1 MFKENSYYTIFVVLV
16 SLVYSII
23 IQIYGLVNDA
33 MLYTLYPLAFFTL
46 LALFI
51 IGLINIKKFKI
62 FDFITITVL
71 FLSFFAI
78 LIEELLF
85 FYRPTTYE
93 FHHDFQFYFPGVILC
108 YKIWGDPFGHVIND
122 VYLISVL
129 IDPTFI
135 FSIIYAIIYLIKI
148 IKIRKNS
155 KKDKNKLSFNKNNNK
170 EAEKIIGKYLENN
183 FKDLL
188 SNEIIFNE
196 RFEYCFII
204 YNNELSCEKNEEQAL
219 SIALYRTNQ
228 KYLLKLKSIKLNYI
242 FPLIVSVIS
251 FILSLILFAF
261 EQLMN
266 YDRILILLNLVI
278 FVIFL
283 IILSFFLYSIKTIKI
298 RSKFELII
306 PIVLLIAYFVILI
319 ESIVFFFIIP
329 LTGVSYSLTFS
340 MPWKFITFLFRDL
353 KIAIKLIDPTMISSI
368 LCIILSLFYYVI
380 KSIKLSKY
388 K

>member
-1 MFKENSYYTIFVVLV
+1 MHVEKLIKEYIKNSFKLFKDSSKN
-16 SLVYSII
+16 
-23 IQIYGLVNDA
+23 
-33 MLYTLYPLAFFTL
+33 LYDE
-46 LALFI
+46 
-51 IGLINIKKFKI
+51 I
-62 FDFITITVL
+62 FD
-71 FLSFFAI
+71 
-78 LIEELLF
+78 
-85 FYRPTTYE
+85 Y
-93 FHHDFQFYFPGVILC
+93 C
-108 YKIWGDPFGHVIND
+108 YKI
-122 VYLISVL
+122 
-129 IDPTFI
+129 
-135 FSIIYAIIYLIKI
+135 
-148 IKIRKNS
+148 
-155 KKDKNKLSFNKNNNK
+155 
-170 EAEKIIGKYLENN
+170 YLEN
-183 FKDLL
+183 L
-188 SNEIIFNE
+188 SKG
-196 RFEYCFII
+196 
-204 YNNELSCEKNEEQAL
+204 LNEEKSLNNAF
-219 SIALYRTNQ
+219 YKGNK
-228 KYLLKLKSIKLNYI
+228 KYFFKSKSKKINYM
-242 FPLIVSVIS
+242 FPLIISIIS

-306 PIVLLIAYFVILI
+306 PIVLLFAYFVILI

-329 LTGVSYSLTFS
+329 LTSVSYSLTFS